1 MAIKKTTKMI
11 KKAAE
16 VMTIDQLRTE
26 LLTSQTNLIDSK
38 RGHRLGELTNP
49 RVITV
54 TRKKIA
60 RLQTAIRAGEIAS
73 SIRCTAKREDN

>member
-1 MAIKKTTKMI
+1 MATKKTTKTT

-26 LLTSQTNLIDSK
+26 LLTARTTLTDAK

-60 RLQTAIRAGEIAS
+60 RLSTAIRAAEIAES
-73 SIRCTAKREDN
+73 KGDK